1 MVSTAEAAEAAE
13 AVFVQAMAVLLWGA
27 LRRSPPGGVPR
38 CAVTAAVSTN
48 VAGMKLK
55 RKTQAPETTTAGAE
69 GEARGG
75 RWWDLGDAR
84 AFANRRKV
92 ATSVYKQKS

>member
-1 MVSTAEAAEAAE
+1 MVSTAEAAEATE
-13 AVFVQAMAVLLWGA
+13 AVFVQAMTVLLRGA

-48 VAGMKLK
+48 VAGMELK
-55 RKTQAPETTTAGAE
+55 RKAQAPEATTAGAE

-75 RWWDLGDAR
+75 QWWWWDLVDAR

-92 ATSVYKQKS
+92 ATTEEY